1 MTKPAGFFTYFHHS
15 ALINHLTDEQAGRL
29 FKALLIY
36 GDEGEIADLDDD
48 QACTLAF
55 IIMKGEIDRNL
66 SATPR
71 RAKSAEKQAR
81 RADAPEKAIR
91 MKRLKSMTEQTYNQ
105 HQKPNGFL
113 KKQKN
118 LR

>member
-55 IIMKGEIDRNL
+55 IIMKGEIDRNFERY
-66 SATPR
+66 AETCEKR
-71 RAKSAEKQAR
+71 REAGKKGGRPSKSNQNEETKIYDG
-81 RADAPEKAIR
+81 AD
-91 MKRLKSMTEQTYNQ
+91 L
-105 HQKPNGFL
+105 
-113 KKQKN
+113 
-118 LR
+118 

>member
-55 IIMKGEIDRNL
+55 IIMKGEIDRNFERY
-66 SATPR
+66 AETCEKR
-71 RAKSAEKQAR
+71 REAGKKSAQ
-81 RADAPEKAIR
+81 IR
-91 MKRLKSMTEQTYNQ
+91 KEQKEAQNQSDCRSEPFKTYTAAELMKMK
-105 HQKPNGFL
+105 F
-113 KKQKN
+113 
-118 LR
+118 

>member
-55 IIMKGEIDRNL
+55 IIMKGEIDRNFERY
-66 SATPR
+66 AETCEKRREAGKKGGRPR
-71 RAKSAEKQAR
+71 KSNQNEETEIYDG
-81 RADAPEKAIR
+81 AD
-91 MKRLKSMTEQTYNQ
+91 L
-105 HQKPNGFL
+105 
-113 KKQKN
+113 
-118 LR
+118 

>member
-55 IIMKGEIDRNL
+55 IIMKGEIYRNFERY
-66 SATPR
+66 AETCEKR
-71 RAKSAEKQAR
+71 REAGKKGGRTRKSNQNEETKIYDG
-81 RADAPEKAIR
+81 AD
-91 MKRLKSMTEQTYNQ
+91 L
-105 HQKPNGFL
+105 
-113 KKQKN
+113 
-118 LR
+118 